1 MSQSFKVNVNS
12 SLNFDIS
19 ETESSQLNSI
29 KVSENAYH
37 VLYDNTSFK
46 AEISTSNFN
55 KKLIQVKVNNTNY
68 NIHIFNELDSLIKEM
83 GFELGSSKTVNDIK
97 APMPGLILEISVKIG
112 QKVEEN
118 DTLLILEAMKMENV
132 LTSPRAGVIKSISV
146 AKGDAVDKNKL
157 LIEFDT

>member
-29 KVSENAYH
+29 KVSDNVYH

-55 KKLIQVKVNNTNY
+55 KKLIQVKINNTTY
-68 NIHIFNELDSLIKEM
+68 NIHVFNELDSLIKEM
-83 GFELGSSKTVNDIK
+83 GFEVGSSKVINDIK
-97 APMPGLILEISVKIG
+97 APMPGLILEISVQAG
-112 QKVEEN
+112 QHIKEN

-132 LTSPRAGVIKSISV
+132 LTSPREGIIKSISV
-146 AKGDAVDKNKL
+146 EKGDAVDKNQL
-157 LIEFDT
+157 LIEFET